1 MILDLDGTTLEMV
14 RGDTFILPLQLNE
27 GTRENFAQH
36 KLSDDEYLYIGIMKP
51 NQSFENAQIRC
62 MLNKDS
68 EKDSFGNYIMKLS
81 PEHTVNMEPGKY
93 YLSIKLS
100 NGDATYTLVDS
111 KIFFITGSNTCRSM
125 R

>member
-1 MILDLDGTTLEMV
+1 MILDLNKTTLEMV
-14 RGDTFILPLQLNE
+14 RGDTFILPLALNC
-27 GTRENFAQH
+27 GTRENFIQYS
-36 KLSDDEYLYIGIMKP
+36 LQDNECLYIGIMKY
-51 NQSFENAQIRC
+51 NQPFEHAEIRC

-68 EKDSFGNYIMKLS
+68 EIDSNGNYIMKLS

-100 NGDATYTLVDS
+100 NGVDIYTLVDG
-111 KIFFITGSNTCRSM
+111 KIFFITGSSPCYDM